1 MAIKISAEERQLVK
15 LIKKMPVD
23 PKETKKWV
31 ETIQDTGLTIE
42 LADEIRQKL
51 TDAPDDAK
59 NKILATVELNKIV
72 NHWRLA
78 SQKKNF
84 HR

>member
-15 LIKKMPVD
+15 LIRKMPVD

-42 LADEIRQKL
+42 LAEEIRLKL
-51 TDAPDDAK
+51 ADAPDDAK
-59 NKILATVELNKIV
+59 NKMLATVELNKIV

-84 HR
+84 GR

>member
-1 MAIKISAEERQLVK
+1 MAVKISAEERQLVK

-42 LADEIRQKL
+42 LAEDIRQKL

-59 NKILATVELNKIV
+59 NKMLVIVELNKII

-84 HR
+84 GR

>member
-1 MAIKISAEERQLVK
+1 MAVKISAEERQLVK

-42 LADEIRQKL
+42 LAEDIRQKL

-59 NKILATVELNKIV
+59 NKMLVIVELNKII

-78 SQKKNF
+78 SQKKYF
-84 HR
+84 GR

>member
-42 LADEIRQKL
+42 LAEEIRQKL

-59 NKILATVELNKIV
+59 NKVLAIVELNQIV

>member
-42 LADEIRQKL
+42 LAEEIRQKL
-51 TDAPDDAK
+51 SDAPDGAK
-59 NKILATVELNKIV
+59 NKVLATVELNQIV

-84 HR
+84 GR

>member
-15 LIKKMPVD
+15 
-23 PKETKKWV
+23 
-31 ETIQDTGLTIE
+31 
-42 LADEIRQKL
+42 
-51 TDAPDDAK
+51 
-59 NKILATVELNKIV
+59 NKILATGEVNKIV

>member
-1 MAIKISAEERQLVK
+1 MAVKISAEERQLVK

-42 LADEIRQKL
+42 LAEEIRQKL
-51 TDAPDDAK
+51 TDTPDDAK
-59 NKILATVELNKIV
+59 NKMLVIVELNKII

-84 HR
+84 GR